1 MIIRIFALVLL
12 FFTAC
17 AFTSMN
23 GNADAIAGKW
33 MSAEDNLEVEVYRD
47 GDSYKAR
54 VLWFDDTDN
63 KGRPM
68 DVRQDTKNPDKT
80 LRSRKIIGLNVMYG
94 LTYNAD
100 DEEWQDGHIYDPS
113 TGKEWNAKA
122 WINSEGVLRVRGY
135 WHFSLFGQ
143 TMSFKKI

>member
-1 MIIRIFALVLL
+1 MRIISLALLL
-12 FFTAC
+12 IMALGFTNK
-17 AFTSMN
+17 N
-23 GNADAIAGKW
+23 GNSDAIAGKW
-33 MSAEDNLEVEVYRD
+33 MSAENNLEVEVYRA

-80 LRSRKIIGLNVMYG
+80 LRSRKIIGLIVMYG

-100 DEEWQDGHIYDPS
+100 DEEWQGGHIYDPS
-113 TGKEWNAKA
+113 SGKEWNSKA
-122 WINSEGVLRVRGY
+122 WINAEGVLRVRGY